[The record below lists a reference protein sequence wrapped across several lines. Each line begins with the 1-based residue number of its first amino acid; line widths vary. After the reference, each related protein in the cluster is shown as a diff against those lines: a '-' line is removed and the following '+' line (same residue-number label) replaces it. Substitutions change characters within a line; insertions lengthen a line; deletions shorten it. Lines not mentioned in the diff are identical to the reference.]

1 MRQRFDIAACCS
13 VAGRRP
19 TTRIFVLAVA
29 AWLVACSGA
38 TVSGDAAAKAEYSYR
53 LASNYY
59 ADRNIAMTQRE
70 LHNALL
76 HDPDH
81 VRALNL
87 RGLMRMGLNDMN
99 GAVAD
104 LQHVIRVDPK
114 FQEARN
120 NLGSALIASG
130 RYQEAIE
137 VLLPLLED
145 PLYPTPA
152 FAHGNVGWAYFLVQD
167 LSSARRHLKMAVF
180 LNPRFCVGY
189 SNLGQVHKALGSR
202 RDAISALEKA
212 TRLCPN
218 YAEPFYHLG
227 VIHQEAGDSEL
238 ADEAFRTC
246 AELAPDTA
254 IGRRCAIRR

>member
-1 MRQRFDIAACCS
+1 MRHPIEIAAHRS
-13 VAGRRP
+13 AAGRRALV
-19 TTRIFVLAVA
+19 RVLALVA
-29 AWLVACSGA
+29 VAWLAGCSGA
-38 TVSGDAAAKAEYSYR
+38 TVSDDARAKADYAYR

-70 LHNALL
+70 LHNALQQ
-76 HDPDH
+76 DPNH
-81 VRALNL
+81 AQALNL
-87 RGLMRMGLNDMN
+87 RGLVRMGLKDMN

-104 LQHVIRVDPK
+104 FQHVLKVDPK

-130 RYQEAIE
+130 RYHEAIE
-137 VLLPLLED
+137 VLRPLLED

-152 FAHGNVGWAYFLVQD
+152 FAHGNVGWAFFQTQD
-167 LSSARRHLKMAVF
+167 LSSARRHLEMAVF

-189 SNLGQVHKALGSR
+189 CNLGQVHKALGNR
-202 RDAISALEKA
+202 RDAITALEKA
-212 TRLCPN
+212 TRTCPQ

-227 VIHQEAGDSEL
+227 VIHQEAGDLER

-254 IGRRCAIRR
+254 IGKRCAIRR

>member
-1 MRQRFDIAACCS
+1 MTQRTEI
-13 VAGRRP
+13 VARRP
-19 TTRIFVLAVA
+19 VARHRVAVRLLSLAAV

-38 TVSGDAAAKAEYSYR
+38 TVSDDARAKADYGYR

-70 LHNALL
+70 LHNALQQ
-76 HDPDH
+76 DPDH
-81 VRALNL
+81 VQALNL
-87 RGLMRMGLNDMN
+87 RGLVRMGLKDMN

-104 LQHVIRVDPK
+104 FQHCLRVNPK

-130 RYQEAIE
+130 RHHEAIE

-152 FAHGNVGWAYFLVQD
+152 FAHGNVGWAYFQIEN
-167 LSSARRHLKMAVF
+167 LSSARRHLEMAVF

-189 SNLGQVHKALGSR
+189 NNLGQVHKALDNR
-202 RDAISALEKA
+202 RDAIAALEKA
-212 TRLCPN
+212 TRTCPN

-227 VIHQEAGDSEL
+227 VIHQEAGDSER